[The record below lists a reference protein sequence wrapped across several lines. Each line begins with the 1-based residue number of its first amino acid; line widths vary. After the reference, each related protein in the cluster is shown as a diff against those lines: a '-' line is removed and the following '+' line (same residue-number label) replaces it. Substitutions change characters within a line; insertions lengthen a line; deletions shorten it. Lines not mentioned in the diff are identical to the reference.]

1 MELEHKSQLLD
12 KWKEDIKRYPNM
24 IVRTSGSTS
33 KPLLICLNKVDVEN
47 ITNIGARC
55 FRNAGVT
62 EGMVV
67 INTLSSSCWAGGTL
81 DSVSIYKAGAIL
93 INYSVGNTKELVG
106 MIMKLTS
113 VDEVKVALSG
123 TPSYLDRIEQVAK
136 TEYGVNANQVG
147 ISLIL
152 AGGEAGVQNPN
163 FRKRIQDKWNAKLID
178 ANYGQADSVSMF
190 ASENFITQDGLIY
203 QGGDEM
209 DAKLLINNE
218 LVNPEEGKE
227 GQLVVST
234 NWEGGLIN
242 RKNYCTGDM
251 IKVGKVEGKNF
262 HFTILGRA
270 DDMLVIRGLNVYPST
285 IVDVFQ
291 KLLMEYGLDGKIQI
305 HVSKV
310 DPIDKV
316 KVVTNINNREF
327 LEKLQIEIKNA
338 TSIRCDV
345 NHDEIIEGST
355 GKTKLVI
362 KDL

>member
-12 KWKEDIKRYPNM
+12 KWKEDIKKYPNM

-33 KPLLICLNKVDVEN
+33 KPLLICLNDIDIEN

-55 FRNAGVT
+55 FKTAGVGR
-62 EGMVV
+62 GMVV
-67 INTLSSSCWAGGTL
+67 INTLSSSCWCGGTV
-81 DSVSIYKAGAIL
+81 DSVSIYKAGATL

-106 MIMKLTS
+106 LIMKLTS
-113 VDEVKVALSG
+113 VDGVKVALSG

-136 TEYGVNANQVG
+136 AEYGINANQVG

-163 FRKRIQDKWNAKLID
+163 FRKRIQDKWKAKLID

-190 ASENFITQDGLIY
+190 ASEDCITQDGLIY

-209 DAKLLINNE
+209 TAKLLIDNE
-218 LVNPEEGKE
+218 LVDPEEDKV

-234 NWEGGLIN
+234 NWIGGLVN

-251 IKVGKVEGKNF
+251 IKVGKVKGKNF

-305 HVSKV
+305 HVSAV
-310 DPIDKV
+310 DPIDEV
-316 KVVTNINNREF
+316 RINTDVDNEEF
-327 LEKLQIEIKNA
+327 LNAMKVEVKNA

-345 NHDEIIEGST
+345 INGPIIEGST